1 MCCAHSVGTVIEGNI
16 SVFISFEGIDGSGKS
31 TQLSLL
37 REWLESKGHT
47 VLTIREPGATLLS
60 ESIREILLSTKQT
73 ITPTAELLLFSS
85 ARTQLV
91 EMIIEPALRDGKYIL
106 CDRFVDSTTAYQGY
120 GRQLNMDQVRQC
132 NNIAT
137 RGVIPHVTFFIDV
150 AYEQAQQRMQFTP
163 GSSEPDRMERSG
175 REFFE
180 RVRDGYLQIAASE
193 PQRFVVIDGH
203 RDREAIHADIVAYLR
218 GPISH

>member
-1 MCCAHSVGTVIEGNI
+1 M
-16 SVFISFEGIDGSGKS
+16 FISFEGIDGSGKS

-37 REWLESKGHT
+37 RDLLEAKGHT
-47 VLTIREPGATLLS
+47 VITIREPGATLLS
-60 ESIREILLSTKQT
+60 ESIREILLSNKQT

-91 EMIIEPALRDGKYIL
+91 EMIIEPALQEGKFIL
-106 CDRFVDSTTAYQGY
+106 CDRYVDSTTAYQGY
-120 GRQLNMDQVRQC
+120 GRQLNMEHVELC
-132 NNIAT
+132 NKIAT
-137 RGVIPHVTFFIDV
+137 RGVMPHVTFFIDV

-163 GSSEPDRMERSG
+163 GSAEPDRMERSG

-180 RVRDGYLQIAASE
+180 RVREGYLAIAQSD

-203 RDREAIHADIVAYLR
+203 RNREAIHADIVAYL
-218 GPISH
+218 